1 MREASRETLVSQAAN
16 RNSNVK
22 VAIIGGTGFVGGYL
36 VDALLDAGHEP
47 HVLVRP
53 GSEDKL
59 HRASE
64 CRITKGD
71 LDSAD
76 AIDTVVTGCDAV
88 IYNVGIL
95 REHPREGITFEAL
108 QYEGAESVAEAA
120 KSAGVRRF
128 LLMSANGIDS
138 AETPYQTTKLRAEA
152 MIRESG
158 LDYTI
163 FRPSVI
169 FGDPRGTME
178 FATQLYRDMV
188 RMPLPGVGFHT
199 GLSPASGEVLMSPV
213 HVRDVADAFVSA
225 LADDSTIGR
234 CFMLGGPEVVSWP
247 QMLQRIAAA
256 VGKKKLILP
265 MPIGFMKLGATLLD
279 WLPFFP
285 VTRDQL
291 TMLADGNTAEPDELA
306 KLIGRPPQAFSP
318 GNLAYLD
325 R

>member
-1 MREASRETLVSQAAN
+1 
-16 RNSNVK
+16 VK
-22 VAIIGGTGFVGGYL
+22 TAVIGGTGFVGSYL
-36 VDALLDAGHEP
+36 IDALLDAGHEP
-47 HVLVRP
+47 HVLVRS
-53 GSEDKL
+53 GNEGKL
-59 HRASE
+59 HRANE
-64 CRITKGD
+64 CELTTGD
-71 LDSAD
+71 LDSPA
-76 AIDTVVTGCDAV
+76 AIDAVLAGCDAV

-95 REHPREGITFEAL
+95 REFPREGITFEAL
-108 QYEGAESVAEAA
+108 QYRGAETVAEAA
-120 KSAGVRRF
+120 KRAGIRRF

-138 AETPYQTTKLRAEA
+138 AETRYQTTKLRAEA

-188 RMPLPGVGFHT
+188 RMPLPAVGFHT
-199 GLSPASGEVLMSPV
+199 GLSPAGGEVLMSPV
-213 HVRDVADAFVSA
+213 HVRDVADAFVNA
-225 LADDSTIGR
+225 LADDSTIGG
-234 CFMLGGPEVVSWP
+234 CYVLGGPEVVSWP
-247 QMLQRIAAA
+247 EMLRRIAAV

-291 TMLADGNTAEPDELA
+291 TMLADGNTAEPDDVAALIKRKPAEFSSENLSYLA
-306 KLIGRPPQAFSP
+306 
-318 GNLAYLD
+318 D
-325 R
+325 

>member
-1 MREASRETLVSQAAN
+1 MKT
-16 RNSNVK
+16 
-22 VAIIGGTGFVGGYL
+22 AIIGGTGFVGSYI

-47 HVLVRP
+47 HVLVRS
-53 GSEDKL
+53 GSEAKL
-59 HRASE
+59 HRAGE
-64 CRITKGD
+64 CKVTTGD
-71 LDSAD
+71 LESPD
-76 AIDTVVTGCDAV
+76 AVDALVSGCDAV

-95 REHPREGITFEAL
+95 REFPGKGITFEAL
-108 QYEGAESVAEAA
+108 QYRGAKTVAEAA
-120 KSAGVRRF
+120 KRAGVRRF

-138 AETPYQTTKLRAEA
+138 AQTPYQTTKLKAEA
-152 MIRESG
+152 MIRDSG

-188 RMPLPGVGFHT
+188 RVPLPAVGFHT
-199 GLSPASGEVLMSPV
+199 GLSPAHGEVLMSPV
-213 HVRDVADAFVSA
+213 HVRDVADAFVNA
-225 LADDSTIGR
+225 LSDESTIGK
-234 CFMLGGPEVVSWP
+234 CFVLGGPEVVSWP
-247 QMLQRIAAA
+247 QMLQRIAEA

-265 MPIGFMKLGATLLD
+265 MPIGFMKFGATLLD

-285 VTRDQL
+285 VTKDQL

-306 KLIGRPPQAFSP
+306 SLIGREPMEFSP
-318 GNLAYLD
+318 GNLDYLG

>member
-1 MREASRETLVSQAAN
+1 
-16 RNSNVK
+16 VK

-36 VDALLDAGHEP
+36 IDALLDAGHEP

-53 GSEDKL
+53 GSENKL

-71 LDSAD
+71 LGSPD
-76 AIDTVVTGCDAV
+76 AIDAVVTGCDAV

-95 REHPREGITFEAL
+95 REYPRAGITFEAL
-108 QYEGAESVAEAA
+108 QYRGAESVAEAA
-120 KSAGVRRF
+120 KRAGIRRF

-213 HVRDVADAFVSA
+213 HVRDVADAFASA
-225 LADDSTIGR
+225 LIDDSTIGK

-256 VGKKKLILP
+256 VGKTKFILP
-265 MPIGFMKLGATLLD
+265 MPIGVMKLGATLFD

-306 KLIGRPPQAFSP
+306 QLIGRQPAEFSP

>member
-1 MREASRETLVSQAAN
+1 MENYSIAQDKR
-16 RNSNVK
+16 VK
-22 VAIIGGTGFVGGYL
+22 TAIVGGTGFVGSYI
-36 VDALLDAGHEP
+36 VDALLDTGHEP

-59 HRASE
+59 HRAGA
-64 CRITKGD
+64 CRLTSGE
-71 LDSAD
+71 LESQE
-76 AIDTVVTGCDAV
+76 AIDAVVSGCDAV

-95 REHPREGITFEAL
+95 REFPGKGITFEAL
-108 QYEGAESVAEAA
+108 QYRGAKAVADAA
-120 KSAGVRRF
+120 KRAGVRRF

-138 AETPYQTTKLRAEA
+138 AETPYQTTKLKAEA

-188 RMPLPGVGFHT
+188 RVPLPAVGFHT
-199 GLSPASGEVLMSPV
+199 GLSPADGEVLMSPV
-213 HVRDVADAFVSA
+213 HVRDVADAFVTA
-225 LADDSTIGR
+225 LTDASTVGR
-234 CFMLGGPEVVSWP
+234 SFVLAGPEVVSWP
-247 QMLQRIAAA
+247 QMLQRIGEA
-256 VGKKKLILP
+256 VGRKKLILP
-265 MPIGFMKLGATLLD
+265 MPIGFMKLGATLFD

-291 TMLADGNTAEPDELA
+291 TMLADGNTAEPDDLVS
-306 KLIGRPPQAFSP
+306 LIRREPLEFSP
-318 GNLAYLD
+318 GNLGYLD
-325 R
+325 H

>member
-1 MREASRETLVSQAAN
+1 MKT
-16 RNSNVK
+16 
-22 VAIIGGTGFVGGYL
+22 AIIGGTGFVGSYI

-47 HVLVRP
+47 HVLVRS
-53 GSEDKL
+53 GSEAKL
-59 HRASE
+59 HRAGE
-64 CRITKGD
+64 CKVTTGD
-71 LDSAD
+71 LESPD
-76 AIDTVVTGCDAV
+76 AVDALVSGCDAV

-95 REHPREGITFEAL
+95 REFPGKGITFEAL
-108 QYEGAESVAEAA
+108 QYRGAKTVAEAA
-120 KSAGVRRF
+120 KRAGVRRF

-138 AETPYQTTKLRAEA
+138 AQTPYQTTKLKAEA
-152 MIRESG
+152 MIRDSG

-188 RMPLPGVGFHT
+188 RVPLPAVGFHT
-199 GLSPASGEVLMSPV
+199 GLSPAHGEVLMSPV
-213 HVRDVADAFVSA
+213 HVRDVADAFVNA
-225 LADDSTIGR
+225 LSDESTIGK
-234 CFMLGGPEVVSWP
+234 CFVLGGPEVVSWP
-247 QMLQRIAAA
+247 QMLQRIGDA

-285 VTRDQL
+285 VTKDQL

-306 KLIGRPPQAFSP
+306 SLIGREPMEFSP
-318 GNLAYLD
+318 GNLDYLG

>member
-1 MREASRETLVSQAAN
+1 M
-16 RNSNVK
+16 K

-47 HVLVRP
+47 HVLVRS
-53 GSEDKL
+53 GSESKL
-59 HRASE
+59 HRGGE
-64 CRITKGD
+64 CDITKGD
-71 LDSAD
+71 LDSPE
-76 AIDTVVTGCDAV
+76 AIDAVVADCSAV

-95 REHPREGITFEAL
+95 REFPREGITFEAL
-108 QYEGAESVAEAA
+108 QYQGAVSVAEAA
-120 KSAGVRRF
+120 KRAGVRRF

-138 AETPYQTTKLRAEA
+138 GETPYQTTKLRAEA

-188 RMPLPGVGFHT
+188 RVPLPAVGFHT
-199 GLSPASGEVLMSPV
+199 GLSPAHGEVLMSPV
-213 HVRDVADAFVSA
+213 YVRDVADAFVNA
-225 LADDSTIGR
+225 LSDDTTIGR
-234 CFMLGGPEVVSWP
+234 CFTLGGPEVVSWP

-265 MPIGFMKLGATLLD
+265 MPIGFMKLGATLFD

-291 TMLADGNTAEPDELA
+291 TMLADGNTAEPDDLA
-306 KLIGRPPQAFSP
+306 KLIGREPEAFSAE
-318 GNLAYLD
+318 NLSYLD

>member
-1 MREASRETLVSQAAN
+1 M
-16 RNSNVK
+16 K

-36 VDALLDAGHEP
+36 IDALLDAGHEP

-53 GSEDKL
+53 GSENKL

-71 LDSAD
+71 LGSPD
-76 AIDTVVTGCDAV
+76 AIDAVVTGCDAV

-95 REHPREGITFEAL
+95 REYPREGITFEAL
-108 QYEGAESVAEAA
+108 QYRGAESVAEAA
-120 KSAGVRRF
+120 KRAGIRRF

-213 HVRDVADAFVSA
+213 HVRDVADAFASA
-225 LADDSTIGR
+225 LIDDSTIGK

-256 VGKKKLILP
+256 VGKTKFILP
-265 MPIGFMKLGATLLD
+265 MPIGVMKLGATLFD

-306 KLIGRPPQAFSP
+306 QLIGRQPAEFSP

>member
-1 MREASRETLVSQAAN
+1 MRSST
-16 RNSNVK
+16 VK
-22 VAIIGGTGFVGGYL
+22 IAIIGGTGFVGSYI
-36 VDALLDAGHEP
+36 VDALIDAGHEP
-47 HVLVRP
+47 HVLVRS

-59 HRASE
+59 HRADE
-64 CRITKGD
+64 CRITTGD
-71 LDSAD
+71 LGSTEALDSLIA
-76 AIDTVVTGCDAV
+76 GCDAV

-95 REHPREGITFEAL
+95 REFPRQGITFEAL
-108 QYEGAESVAEAA
+108 QYLGAEAVAKAA
-120 KSAGVRRF
+120 KRAGIRRF

-188 RMPLPGVGFHT
+188 RAPLPAVGFHT
-199 GLSPASGEVLMSPV
+199 GLSPASGEVVMSPV
-213 HVRDVADAFVSA
+213 HVRDVADAFVGA
-225 LADDSTIGR
+225 LTDDATIGK
-234 CFMLGGPEVVSWP
+234 CFVLGGPEVVSWVE
-247 QMLQRIAAA
+247 MLERIAEA
-256 VGKKKLILP
+256 VGRKKLILP

-306 KLIGRPPQAFSP
+306 ALIRREPKAFSP
-318 GNLAYLD
+318 ENLSYLAG
-325 R
+325 

>member
-1 MREASRETLVSQAAN
+1 MKFTGKSTVKAA
-16 RNSNVK
+16 V
-22 VAIIGGTGFVGGYL
+22 IGGTGFVGSYV

-47 HVLVRP
+47 HLLVRS
-53 GSEDKL
+53 GGEDKV

-71 LDSAD
+71 LDSSD
-76 AIDTVVTGCDAV
+76 AIDSVVSGCDAA
-88 IYNVGIL
+88 IYLVGIL
-95 REHPREGITFEAL
+95 REAPSQGVTFEAL
-108 QYEGAESVAEAA
+108 QYRGAEAVAEAA
-120 KSAGVRRF
+120 KRAGIRRF

-163 FRPSVI
+163 FRPSII

-188 RMPLPGVGFHT
+188 RIPLPAIGFHT
-199 GLSPASGEVLMSPV
+199 GLTPAHGEVLMSPV
-213 HVRDVADAFVSA
+213 HVRDVADAFANA
-225 LADDSTIGR
+225 LADDSTIGK
-234 CFMLGGPEVVSWP
+234 CFVLGGPEVVSWP
-247 QMLQRIAAA
+247 QMVQRIAAA
-256 VGKKKLILP
+256 VGRKKFILP
-265 MPIGFMKLGATLLD
+265 MPIGLMKLGATLFD

-306 KLIGRPPQAFSP
+306 QLIGRKPAEFSP
-318 GNLAYLD
+318 ENLDYLD
-325 R
+325 G

>member
-1 MREASRETLVSQAAN
+1 
-16 RNSNVK
+16 VK

-36 VDALLDAGHEP
+36 IDALLDAGHEP

-53 GSEDKL
+53 GSENKL

-71 LDSAD
+71 LGSPD
-76 AIDTVVTGCDAV
+76 AIDAVVTGCDAV

-95 REHPREGITFEAL
+95 REYPREGITFEAL
-108 QYEGAESVAEAA
+108 QYRGAESVAEAA
-120 KSAGVRRF
+120 KRAGIRRF

-213 HVRDVADAFVSA
+213 HVRDVADAFASA
-225 LADDSTIGR
+225 LIDDSTIGK

-256 VGKKKLILP
+256 VGKTKFILP
-265 MPIGFMKLGATLLD
+265 MPIGVMKLGATLFD

-306 KLIGRPPQAFSP
+306 QLIGRQPAEFSP

>member
-1 MREASRETLVSQAAN
+1 M
-16 RNSNVK
+16 K
-22 VAIIGGTGFVGGYL
+22 VAIIGGTGFVGSYL
-36 VDALLDAGHEP
+36 IDALLDAGHEP
-47 HVLVRP
+47 HVLVRS
-53 GSEDKL
+53 GSEGKL
-59 HRASE
+59 HRADE
-64 CRITKGD
+64 CELTTGD
-71 LDSAD
+71 LDSAA
-76 AIDTVVTGCDAV
+76 AIDAVLAGCDAV

-95 REHPREGITFEAL
+95 REFPREGITFEAL
-108 QYEGAESVAEAA
+108 QYRGAETVAEAA
-120 KSAGVRRF
+120 KRAGIRRF

-138 AETPYQTTKLRAEA
+138 AETRYQTTKLRAEA

-188 RMPLPGVGFHT
+188 RMPLPAVGFHT
-199 GLSPASGEVLMSPV
+199 GLSPAGGEVLMSPV
-213 HVRDVADAFVSA
+213 HVRDVADAFVNA
-225 LADDSTIGR
+225 LADDSTIGG
-234 CFMLGGPEVVSWP
+234 CYVLGGPEVVSWP
-247 QMLQRIAAA
+247 EMLRRIAAV

-291 TMLADGNTAEPDELA
+291 TMLADGNTAEPDDVAALIKRKPAEFSSENLSYLA
-306 KLIGRPPQAFSP
+306 
-318 GNLAYLD
+318 D
-325 R
+325 

>member
-1 MREASRETLVSQAAN
+1 M
-16 RNSNVK
+16 K

-53 GSEDKL
+53 GSENKL

-64 CRITKGD
+64 CSITKGD
-71 LDSAD
+71 LGSPD

-108 QYEGAESVAEAA
+108 QYRGAESVAEAA
-120 KSAGVRRF
+120 KHAGVRRF

-188 RMPLPGVGFHT
+188 RMPLPAVGFHT
-199 GLSPASGEVLMSPV
+199 GLSPAHGEVLMSPV
-213 HVRDVADAFVSA
+213 HVRDVADAFVNA
-225 LADDSTIGR
+225 LADDSTIGK
-234 CFMLGGPEVVSWP
+234 CFVLGGPEVVSWP
-247 QMLQRIAAA
+247 QMLERIAAA
-256 VGKKKLILP
+256 VGRKKLILP
-265 MPIGFMKLGATLLD
+265 MPIGFMKLGATLFD

-306 KLIGRPPQAFSP
+306 KLIGREPTEFSP
-318 GNLAYLD
+318 ANLAYLD

>member
-1 MREASRETLVSQAAN
+1 
-16 RNSNVK
+16 VK
-22 VAIIGGTGFVGGYL
+22 TAIIGGTGFVGSYI

-47 HVLVRP
+47 HVLVRS
-53 GSEDKL
+53 GSEGKL
-59 HRASE
+59 HRAGE
-64 CRITKGD
+64 CKLTTGD
-71 LDSAD
+71 LESQE
-76 AIDTVVTGCDAV
+76 AIDAVVAGCDAV

-95 REHPREGITFEAL
+95 REFPRQGITFETL
-108 QYEGAESVAEAA
+108 QYRGAEAA
-120 KSAGVRRF
+120 VNAAKRAGIRRF

-138 AETPYQTTKLRAEA
+138 AETPYQTTKLKAEA
-152 MIRESG
+152 MLRDSG

-188 RMPLPGVGFHT
+188 RVPLPAVGFHT
-199 GLSPASGEVLMSPV
+199 GLSPAHGEVLMSPV

-225 LADDSTIGR
+225 LTDDATIGQ
-234 CFMLGGPEVVSWP
+234 CFALGGPEVVSWVE
-247 QMLQRIAAA
+247 MLERIAAA
-256 VGKKKLILP
+256 VGRKKLVLP

-291 TMLADGNTAEPDELA
+291 TMLADGNTAEPEDLA
-306 KLIGRPPQAFSP
+306 VLIKREPRAFSP
-318 GNLAYLD
+318 DNLGYLAG
-325 R
+325 

>member
-1 MREASRETLVSQAAN
+1 MKTAV
-16 RNSNVK
+16 
-22 VAIIGGTGFVGGYL
+22 IGGTGFVGSYL
-36 VDALLDAGHEP
+36 IDALLDAGHEP
-47 HVLVRP
+47 HVLVRS
-53 GSEDKL
+53 GSEGKL
-59 HRASE
+59 HRANE
-64 CRITKGD
+64 CELTTGD
-71 LDSAD
+71 LDSPA
-76 AIDTVVTGCDAV
+76 AIDAVLAGCDAV

-95 REHPREGITFEAL
+95 REFPREGITFEAL
-108 QYEGAESVAEAA
+108 QYRGAETVAEAA
-120 KSAGVRRF
+120 KRAGIRRF

-138 AETPYQTTKLRAEA
+138 AETRYQTTKLRAEA

-188 RMPLPGVGFHT
+188 RMPLPAVGFHT
-199 GLSPASGEVLMSPV
+199 GLSPAGGEVLMSPV
-213 HVRDVADAFVSA
+213 HVRDVADAFVNA
-225 LADDSTIGR
+225 LADDSTIGE
-234 CFMLGGPEVVSWP
+234 CYVLGGPEVLSWP
-247 QMLQRIAAA
+247 EMLRRIAAA

-291 TMLADGNTAEPDELA
+291 TMLADGNTAEPDDVAALIKRKPAEFSSENLSYLA
-306 KLIGRPPQAFSP
+306 
-318 GNLAYLD
+318 D
-325 R
+325 

>member
-1 MREASRETLVSQAAN
+1 M
-16 RNSNVK
+16 K

-36 VDALLDAGHEP
+36 IDALLDAGHEP

-53 GSEDKL
+53 GSENKL

-71 LDSAD
+71 LGSPD
-76 AIDTVVTGCDAV
+76 AIDAVVTGCDAV

-95 REHPREGITFEAL
+95 REYPREGITFEAL
-108 QYEGAESVAEAA
+108 QYRGAESVAEAA
-120 KSAGVRRF
+120 KRAGIRRF

-213 HVRDVADAFVSA
+213 HVRDVADAFASA
-225 LADDSTIGR
+225 LIDDSPIGK

-256 VGKKKLILP
+256 VGKTKFILP
-265 MPIGFMKLGATLLD
+265 MPIGVMKLGATLFD

-306 KLIGRPPQAFSP
+306 QLIGRQPAEFSP

>member
-1 MREASRETLVSQAAN
+1 
-16 RNSNVK
+16 
-22 VAIIGGTGFVGGYL
+22 
-36 VDALLDAGHEP
+36 
-47 HVLVRP
+47 VLVRP

-64 CRITKGD
+64 CSVTKGD
-71 LDSAD
+71 LGSPD
-76 AIDTVVTGCDAV
+76 AVDAVVAGCDAV

-95 REHPREGITFEAL
+95 REFPREGITFEAL
-108 QYEGAESVAEAA
+108 QYRGAVAVTEAA
-120 KSAGVRRF
+120 KRAGVRRF

-169 FGDPRGTME
+169 FGDPRGKME
-178 FATQLYRDMV
+178 FATQLYQDMV
-188 RMPLPGVGFHT
+188 RMPLPAVGFHT
-199 GLSPASGEVLMSPV
+199 GLSPAHGEVLMSPA
-213 HVRDVADAFVSA
+213 HVRDVADAFVNA
-225 LADDSTIGR
+225 LTDDSTIGK
-234 CFMLGGPEVVSWP
+234 CFALGGPEVISWP
-247 QMLQRIAAA
+247 QMLQRIGAA

-291 TMLADGNTAEPDELA
+291 TMLADGNTAEPDELE
-306 KLIGRPPQAFSP
+306 KLIGREPAAFSP

>member
-1 MREASRETLVSQAAN
+1 M
-16 RNSNVK
+16 K
-22 VAIIGGTGFVGGYL
+22 VAVIGGTGFVGSYV

-47 HVLVRP
+47 HLLVRA

-71 LDSAD
+71 LDSSD
-76 AIDTVVTGCDAV
+76 AIDSVVSGCDAA
-88 IYNVGIL
+88 IYLVGIL
-95 REHPREGITFEAL
+95 REVPSQGVTFEAL
-108 QYEGAESVAEAA
+108 QYRGAEAMAEAA
-120 KSAGVRRF
+120 KRAGVRRF

-163 FRPSVI
+163 FRPSII
-169 FGDPRGTME
+169 FGDPRGKME

-188 RMPLPGVGFHT
+188 QIPLPAVGFHT
-199 GLSPASGEVLMSPV
+199 GLTPAQGEVLMSPV
-213 HVRDVADAFVSA
+213 HVRDVADAFVNA
-225 LADDSTIGR
+225 LGDDSANGK
-234 CFMLGGPEVVSWP
+234 CFVLGGPEVVSWP
-247 QMLQRIAAA
+247 QMVQRIAAA
-256 VGKKKLILP
+256 AGRKKFILP
-265 MPIGFMKLGATLLD
+265 MPIGLMKLGATLFD

-291 TMLADGNTAEPDELA
+291 TMLADGNTAEPDELVE
-306 KLIGRPPQAFSP
+306 LIGRKPAEFSP
-318 GNLAYLD
+318 DNLDYLD